1 MLCFK
6 EMSFWRVDNSPS
18 CFGLL
23 VSMELARNQE
33 MLNIEIRD
41 KIRIPFH
48 QISAMSLLYPES
60 RLLIIV
66 SKNWLCRRQ
75 YKSWQCDG

>member
-1 MLCFK
+1 
-6 EMSFWRVDNSPS
+6 
-18 CFGLL
+18 
-23 VSMELARNQE
+23 MELARNQE

-48 QISAMSLLYPES
+48 QISAISLLYLES

-66 SKNWLCRRQ
+66 SKNWLCKRQ
-75 YKSWQCDG
+75 YKSWQRDR